1 MPFAF
6 GFSLDFLF
14 EIAKLIG
21 VEKLTDRNIQPVT
34 DFLDGCDRGA
44 VIATADD
51 IVQGRLGNT
60 THGGQLVD
68 RDVMLTAQLQN
79 SLLHCFA
86 NVQTDHPSFGLFN
99 FILPALWQKAYL
111 FWVFNE
117 VFRTNSTKI

>member
-1 MPFAF
+1 MPLAF
-6 GFSLDFLF
+6 GFLLDFLF

-68 RDVMLTAQLQN
+68 RDATLLTQLQYAQSHRFPN
-79 SLLHCFA
+79 IHGTLQPFQCLYYYPF
-86 NVQTDHPSFGLFN
+86 
-99 FILPALWQKAYL
+99 
-111 FWVFNE
+111 
-117 VFRTNSTKI
+117 